1 MAPLKH
7 PNVVRLLGVVTNP
20 ATHQLQAAVF
30 EFMLHGDLHNFLKL
44 RAPIPSSMNGG
55 IGSYEQQQPMIDKE
69 RITSDHQDFLNISTQ
84 VSIIGRM
91 DVCTVFIC
99 YRSHVEWSICLE

>member
-1 MAPLKH
+1 MNDDVSPNDRASFIHEVQYMAPLKH

-44 RAPIPSSMNGG
+44 RAPISSNSNN
-55 IGSYEQQQPMIDKE
+55 GSYEQPMIDKE
-69 RITSDHQDFLNISTQ
+69 RLTSDHQDFINIATQ
-84 VSIIGRM
+84 V
-91 DVCTVFIC
+91 
-99 YRSHVEWSICLE
+99 YR